1 MRFRSHPV
9 WQREQQFR
17 MRSPGSSPEAQVIQS
32 HLSFCIATAATAP
45 PALVRAQ
52 RMPSAQPDSVP
63 TLLLACREFGGEFS
77 ASRSPEAIELGRID
91 VTCKVCSNFSSACL
105 FDISGADLSQILSCA
120 RSAGCFCEE
129 RFVDQTA
136 SDQILEPLLPS

>member
-1 MRFRSHPV
+1 MICLRFRSHPV

-45 PALVRAQ
+45 PVLVRAQ

-105 FDISGADLSQILSCA
+105 RHFWCRSLTDLILRQI
-120 RSAGCFCEE
+120 RGM
-129 RFVDQTA
+129 
-136 SDQILEPLLPS
+136 LLRREVRRPDSIRPNS